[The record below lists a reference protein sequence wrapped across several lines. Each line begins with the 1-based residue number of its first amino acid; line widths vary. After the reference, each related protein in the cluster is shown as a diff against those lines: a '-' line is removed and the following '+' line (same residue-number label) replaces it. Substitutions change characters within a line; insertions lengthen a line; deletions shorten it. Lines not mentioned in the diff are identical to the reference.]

1 MAEPEDR
8 ATTDLVAQA
17 LRAPVVGVLVGTSG
31 SGKTT
36 LRRAVV
42 AAGLPEDHVVSL
54 DDLRHAARQ
63 DALDRGL
70 LPRRLQDYSAV
81 AVRRAT
87 RRQDVMAAL
96 GTGYLA
102 DATHLRRRD
111 RRVHVLTARGAGLP
125 AVAVLMP
132 EAELTELLARNA
144 RRSADE
150 QVPDDVLARQ
160 HHRRSLLSA
169 TLLHDEG
176 FDRVLEL

>member
-1 MAEPEDR
+1 MAEPDDR
-8 ATTDLVAQA
+8 ATTKEVVQA
-17 LRAPVVGVLVGTSG
+17 LGAPVVGVLVGTSG

-54 DDLRHAARQ
+54 DDLRHAARE
-63 DALDRGL
+63 DAVSRGVA
-70 LPRRLQDYSAV
+70 PRRLQEYSAA

-111 RRVHVLTARGAGLP
+111 RRVHVLTAHDAGLP
-125 AVAVLMP
+125 AVAVLTP
-132 EAELTELLARNA
+132 QADLAELLARNA
-144 RRSADE
+144 RRSTDE
-150 QVPDDVLARQ
+150 QVPDEVIARQ
-160 HHRRSLLSA
+160 HHRRSLLSPA
-169 TLLHDEG
+169 LLHDEG
-176 FDRVLEL
+176 FDAVLEL